1 MLIIL
6 RDVELS
12 ILSCT
17 NLVRALSRT
26 EKDDLE
32 DGQLTYDQ
40 ISPLDRAKT
49 LSHEVN
55 IMYYLVVSDI

>member
-1 MLIIL
+1 MS
-6 RDVELS
+6 VV
-12 ILSCT
+12 

-32 DGQLTYDQ
+32 DGHLTYDQ

-55 IMYYLVVSDI
+55 ILYKYSFQSKVNRKYVRL